1 MNAENHIP
9 SENPDESLPQAN
21 NPATPVSVDP
31 VEMIDAEL
39 NEEFQRA
46 RASVDATADAAQ
58 AAIDRHNA
66 ARTIFEYVGS
76 KIRERYALGVEDR
89 IAPDGEIMRAEK
101 RDIAAPLQAG

>member
-1 MNAENHIP
+1 MKKP
-9 SENPDESLPQAN
+9 SAN

-31 VEMIDAEL
+31 VEMIAAEL

-46 RASVDATADAAQ
+46 RANVDATADAAQ

-76 KIRERYALGVEDR
+76 KIRERYGLGTSDR
-89 IAPDGEIMRAEK
+89 IMEDGTIMRVPAE
-101 RDIAAPLQAG
+101 

>member
-1 MNAENHIP
+1 MKRP
-9 SENPDESLPQAN
+9 PAN
-21 NPATPVSVDP
+21 KPATPVSVDP

-39 NEEFQRA
+39 NEEFQQA

-76 KIRERYALGVEDR
+76 KIRERYGLGVEDR
-89 IAPDGEIMRAEK
+89 IMEDGTIVRAPAS
-101 RDIAAPLQAG
+101 

>member
-1 MNAENHIP
+1 MK
-9 SENPDESLPQAN
+9 

-46 RASVDATADAAQ
+46 RANVDATADAAQ
-58 AAIDRHNA
+58 AAIERHNA
-66 ARTIFEYVGS
+66 ARIVFEYVGA
-76 KIRERYALGVEDR
+76 KIRERYRLGTEDR

-101 RDIAAPLQAG
+101 RDIADPLQAG

>member
-1 MNAENHIP
+1 MKKP
-9 SENPDESLPQAN
+9 PDNKPT
-21 NPATPVSVDP
+21 TPVSVDP
-31 VEMIDAEL
+31 VEATDAEMIDAEL

-46 RASVDATADAAQ
+46 RANVDATADAAQ

-101 RDIAAPLQAG
+101 RDIADPFPVPEPPA